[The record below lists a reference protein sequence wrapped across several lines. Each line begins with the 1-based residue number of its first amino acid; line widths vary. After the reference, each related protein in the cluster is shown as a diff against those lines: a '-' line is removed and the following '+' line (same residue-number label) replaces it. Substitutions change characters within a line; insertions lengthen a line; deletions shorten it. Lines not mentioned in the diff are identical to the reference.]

1 MNPHY
6 IDYMIRE
13 RQREELEACQRRRL
27 LNSAG
32 RQQPGLLHQIG
43 KTFRHTVR
51 RLKEKRVSPERRMH
65 PCFSIL
71 NSVARTKGDSH

>member
-13 RQREELEACQRRRL
+13 RRREELEACQRRRL

-32 RQQPGLLHQIG
+32 RQQSGLLHQIG
-43 KTFRHTVR
+43 KTFRNTVR
-51 RLKEKRVSPERRMH
+51 RLKEKRVSPERRPH
-65 PCFSIL
+65 LCFSIAH
-71 NSVARTKGDSH
+71 SVAHTKGDSQ